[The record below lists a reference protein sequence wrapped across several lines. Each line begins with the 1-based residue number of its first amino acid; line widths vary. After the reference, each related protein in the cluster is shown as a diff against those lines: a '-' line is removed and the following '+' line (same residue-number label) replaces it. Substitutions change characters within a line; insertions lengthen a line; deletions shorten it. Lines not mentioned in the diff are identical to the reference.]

1 MLEKA
6 IQIAINAHSG
16 QVDKGSSPYILHL
29 IRVMNAGTTTEEK
42 ICGMLHDLVEDTDWT
57 FEQLRNEGFDER
69 IIEALKCLTK
79 NEGDGYD
86 SFIQRVITNSIAIKV
101 KLNDLQDNMD
111 IRRLSEITEEDR
123 ERLNKYLRAY
133 KYLKSIS

>member
-29 IRVMNAGTTTEEK
+29 IRVMNAGATTEEK

-79 NEGDGYD
+79 NEGEGYD

-101 KLNDLQDNMD
+101 KLSDLQDNMD
-111 IRRLSEITEEDR
+111 IRRLSEITEKDR

>member
-6 IQIAINAHSG
+6 RQIAINAHSG

-79 NEGDGYD
+79 NEGEGYD

-111 IRRLSEITEEDR
+111 IRRLSEITEKDR

>member
-16 QVDKGSSPYILHL
+16 QIDKGGSPYILHL

-57 FEQLRNEGFDER
+57 FEQLKNEGFDER

-79 NEGDGYD
+79 NEGEGYD

-111 IRRLSEITEEDR
+111 IRRLSEITEKDR

>member
-57 FEQLRNEGFDER
+57 FERLRNEGFDER

-79 NEGDGYD
+79 NEGEGYD

>member
-79 NEGDGYD
+79 NEGEGYD

-111 IRRLSEITEEDR
+111 IRRLSEITEKDR